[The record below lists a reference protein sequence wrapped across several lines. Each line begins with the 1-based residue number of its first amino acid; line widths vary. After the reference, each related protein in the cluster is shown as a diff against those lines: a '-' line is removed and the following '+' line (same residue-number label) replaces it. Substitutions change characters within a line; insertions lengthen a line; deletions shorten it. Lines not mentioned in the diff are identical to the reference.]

1 MADIFNKNVLT
12 NVPGAYLTLCMVTL
26 YHRSLK
32 LLLSRKDDLA
42 IYLERKKISLAID
55 KTV

>member
-26 YHRSLK
+26 PSQ
-32 LLLSRKDDLA
+32 SQTT
-42 IYLERKKISLAID
+42 IIQEG
-55 KTV
+55 